1 MSVPSPTPAR
11 WRAPPPCSPPS
22 TGPTSSNTARSEA
35 QGCEREAEL
44 DHSARQNQTE
54 AIESGYRPEGRRWL
68 SIGSEQRL
76 GARKGCEVTLAGE
89 GNRHDDQDELPG
101 QGEGHSALDDL
112 LDGAQ
117 LSDIVE

>member
-1 MSVPSPTPAR
+1 MSVPSPTPVR
-11 WRAPPPCSPPS
+11 WRASPPSSPPS
-22 TGPTSSNTARSEA
+22 TGATSSRTPGSRSP
-35 QGCEREAEL
+35 GCEGEAEV
-44 DHSARQNQTE
+44 DDSARQNQNE

-117 LSDIVE
+117 LSD